1 MRLLHSSGVL
11 CVQNKKFFQGIQKME
26 SYGGI
31 LKDKREEKG
40 LDFETIS
47 RETSITSSYL
57 RALEEE
63 NASAFPGEPYLVGF
77 LRNYAE
83 YLGLDSQRL
92 IQLYHA
98 KTLQE
103 SPVPDGLIVR
113 SRPKFLVPLICVLV
127 LLFVAGGTVL
137 AVWLVKKNSEKNA
150 TLASLEKDF
159 QSKKYELTEKTLAG
173 RFYKGDQFVL
183 TTGSGEVI
191 LTVANTINDM
201 GLETPVGVQH
211 IELSEELEIDVD
223 GDSKPELIAYVS
235 DVSTEK
241 NDRGVEARIM
251 LKNAANVAVG
261 ETKAS
266 EIPSIED
273 LPQNQKRTVI
283 LEDVRAY
290 PFSVRAD
297 FRAGCLFRY
306 RLDRKDAVEDYLSNG
321 DTVNMTASN
330 GVRLWISNG
339 NTVKLQVI
347 AASKTIDL
355 GVTKP
360 GEVIVQD
367 IRWIKDTDGKYK
379 LVVNEID

>member
-1 MRLLHSSGVL
+1 
-11 CVQNKKFFQGIQKME
+11 ME

-31 LKDKREEKG
+31 LKNKREEKG

-57 RALEEE
+57 KALEEE

-77 LRNYAE
+77 LRNYGE
-83 YLGLDSQRL
+83 YLGLDSQKL
-92 IQLYHA
+92 VQLYRA
-98 KTLQE
+98 KTVQE

-113 SRPKFLVPLICVLV
+113 SRPKFLIPLICTFI
-127 LLFVAGGTVL
+127 LLLAAGGTLLV
-137 AVWLVKKNSEKNA
+137 VWLTKKNSEKTA
-150 TLASLEKDF
+150 ALASLEKDF
-159 QSKKYELTEKTLAG
+159 QSKKYELTEKPLAG

-183 TTGSGEVI
+183 TISGGEVI
-191 LTVANTINDM
+191 LTVANTIDVLS
-201 GLETPVGVQH
+201 LETPVGIQY
-211 IELSEELEIDVD
+211 IELSEELEVDVD
-223 GDSKPELIAYVS
+223 GDSKAELIVYVS
-235 DVSTEK
+235 DVSAEK

-251 LKNAANVAVG
+251 LKNASNAAVG

-266 EIPSIED
+266 DIPNIED
-273 LPQNQKRTVI
+273 LPQNQNRTVI

-306 RLDRKDAVEDYLSNG
+306 RLDRKDPVEDYLSNG

-330 GVRLWISNG
+330 GIRLWISNG

-347 AASKTIDL
+347 AASRTIDL

-379 LVVNEID
+379 LVVNDID

>member
-1 MRLLHSSGVL
+1 MVDKLGL
-11 CVQNKKFFQGIQKME
+11 
-26 SYGGI
+26 GI
-31 LKDKREEKG
+31 LRQVIGHK
-40 LDFETIS
+40 LTM
-47 RETSITSSYL
+47 
-57 RALEEE
+57 
-63 NASAFPGEPYLVGF
+63 
-77 LRNYAE
+77 
-83 YLGLDSQRL
+83 
-92 IQLYHA
+92 
-98 KTLQE
+98 
-103 SPVPDGLIVR
+103 
-113 SRPKFLVPLICVLV
+113 VL
-127 LLFVAGGTVL
+127 
-137 AVWLVKKNSEKNA
+137 
-150 TLASLEKDF
+150 
-159 QSKKYELTEKTLAG
+159 
-173 RFYKGDQFVL
+173 
-183 TTGSGEVI
+183 
-191 LTVANTINDM
+191 LTVANTINDF

-251 LKNAANVAVG
+251 LKNAANAAVG

-347 AASKTIDL
+347 AASK
-355 GVTKP
+355 P